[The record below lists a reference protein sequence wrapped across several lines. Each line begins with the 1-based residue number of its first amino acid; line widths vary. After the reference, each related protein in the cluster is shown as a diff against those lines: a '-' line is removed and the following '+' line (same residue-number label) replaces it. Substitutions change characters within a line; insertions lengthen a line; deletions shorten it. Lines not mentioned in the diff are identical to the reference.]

1 METIC
6 HKNGKVYTSDFL
18 CHVSKSQNLLD
29 NLLHFFCGICSRFVF
44 MNNKE
49 VKSLP

>member
-29 NLLHFFCGICSRFVF
+29 NLLHFFLRDLLAFRFY
-44 MNNKE
+44 E
-49 VKSLP
+49 